1 MARRE
6 STAQGACPT
15 HFDHRSCL
23 FWRDLPQS
31 LPGKLVPRMHM
42 PAGCSG
48 LQVVEHRACIHLPSR
63 ARHTR
68 RQHATYGRTRPTD
81 ASGAGQSGPARGAP
95 IARAVS
101 GASMCRQARSATVTA
116 IIRSVTAIPSTAA
129 TIPST
134 AATIARLPDEQ
145 PLTSALVQ
153 PIHSRSSAD
162 HPHAHPA
169 SARKLRPRALR
180 S

>member
-1 MARRE
+1 
-6 STAQGACPT
+6 
-15 HFDHRSCL
+15 
-23 FWRDLPQS
+23 
-31 LPGKLVPRMHM
+31 M

-81 ASGAGQSGPARGAP
+81 ASGAGQFRPRPRSADRTGGQRCL
-95 IARAVS
+95 
-101 GASMCRQARSATVTA
+101 CRQARSATVTA

-145 PLTSALVQ
+145 PLTSALVR